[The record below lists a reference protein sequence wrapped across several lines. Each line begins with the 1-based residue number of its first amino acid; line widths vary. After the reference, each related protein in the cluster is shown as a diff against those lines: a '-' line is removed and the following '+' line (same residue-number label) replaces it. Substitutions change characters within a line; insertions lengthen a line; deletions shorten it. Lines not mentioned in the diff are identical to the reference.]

1 MLRITIF
8 IRLIFEVIVLQRI
21 SSIQPM
27 RTPKTADFGFSFYAP
42 YEAAVETAFLALC
55 AARMQLEEESTPFAV
70 RSMTFRLKS
79 PASIRDKLTRRGLP
93 QSAEGAAYLHDI
105 AGLRVVLSSV
115 EAVYRFADILRASP
129 SWQFVCARDYIA
141 VPKKSGYRSLH
152 LILEVPIFLA
162 ERTQPVR
169 IELQIR
175 TMAMDFWASL
185 EHQLRYKSDVEIPEH
200 VSDDLKK
207 CADVIAET
215 DQEMQRIAKELKV
228 L

>member
-8 IRLIFEVIVLQRI
+8 IRLIFEVIALQRI
-21 SSIQPM
+21 SSVQPM

-152 LILEVPIFLA
+152 LVMLVPICRNGKSTSVPVEIQL
-162 ERTQPVR
+162 RTP
-169 IELQIR
+169 
-175 TMAMDFWASL
+175 AMDMWACI
-185 EHQLRYKSDVEIPEH
+185 EHDLCYKPV
-200 VSDDLKK
+200 
-207 CADVIAET
+207 
-215 DQEMQRIAKELKV
+215 KEA
-228 L
+228 

>member
-8 IRLIFEVIVLQRI
+8 IRLIFEVIILQRI
-21 SSIQPM
+21 SSVQPM

-152 LILEVPIFLA
+152 LVMLVPICQNGKSASVPVEIQL
-162 ERTQPVR
+162 RTP
-169 IELQIR
+169 
-175 TMAMDFWASL
+175 AMDMWACI
-185 EHQLRYKSDVEIPEH
+185 EHDLCYKPV
-200 VSDDLKK
+200 
-207 CADVIAET
+207 
-215 DQEMQRIAKELKV
+215 KEA
-228 L
+228 

>member
-8 IRLIFEVIVLQRI
+8 IRLIFEVIALQRI
-21 SSIQPM
+21 SSVQPM

-93 QSAEGAAYLHDI
+93 QNAEGAAYLHDI

-115 EAVYRFADILRASP
+115 EAVYHFADILRASTA
-129 SWQFVCARDYIA
+129 WQFVCARDYIA
-141 VPKKSGYRSLH
+141 APKKSGYRGLH
-152 LILEVPIFLA
+152 LVMLVPVCLNGQNASVPVEIQL
-162 ERTQPVR
+162 RTP
-169 IELQIR
+169 
-175 TMAMDFWASL
+175 AMDMWACV
-185 EHQLRYKSDVEIPEH
+185 EHDLCYKPV
-200 VSDDLKK
+200 
-207 CADVIAET
+207 
-215 DQEMQRIAKELKV
+215 KEA
-228 L
+228 

>member
-21 SSIQPM
+21 SSVQPM

-152 LILEVPIFLA
+152 LVM
-162 ERTQPVR
+162 PVSYTHLIDYESR
-169 IELQIR
+169 DID
-175 TMAMDFWASL
+175 AP
-185 EHQLRYKSDVEIPEH
+185 K
-200 VSDDLKK
+200 
-207 CADVIAET
+207 ADYSN
-215 DQEMQRIAKELKV
+215 V

>member
-1 MLRITIF
+1 
-8 IRLIFEVIVLQRI
+8 
-21 SSIQPM
+21 M

-93 QSAEGAAYLHDI
+93 QNAEGAAYLHDI

-152 LILEVPIFLA
+152 LVMFVPICRNGKSASVPVEIQL
-162 ERTQPVR
+162 RTP
-169 IELQIR
+169 
-175 TMAMDFWASL
+175 AMDMWACI
-185 EHQLRYKSDVEIPEH
+185 EHDLCYKPV
-200 VSDDLKK
+200 
-207 CADVIAET
+207 
-215 DQEMQRIAKELKV
+215 KEA
-228 L
+228 

>member
-21 SSIQPM
+21 SSVQPM

-93 QSAEGAAYLHDI
+93 QNAEGAAYLHDI

-152 LILEVPIFLA
+152 LVMLVPVCLNGQSASVPVEIQL
-162 ERTQPVR
+162 RTP
-169 IELQIR
+169 
-175 TMAMDFWASL
+175 AMDMWACV
-185 EHQLRYKSDVEIPEH
+185 EHDLCYKPV
-200 VSDDLKK
+200 
-207 CADVIAET
+207 
-215 DQEMQRIAKELKV
+215 KEA
-228 L
+228 

>member
-8 IRLIFEVIVLQRI
+8 IRLIFEVIALQRI
-21 SSIQPM
+21 SSVQPM

-93 QSAEGAAYLHDI
+93 QSAEGTAYLHDI

-152 LILEVPIFLA
+152 LVMLVPICRNGQSASVPVEIQL
-162 ERTQPVR
+162 RTP
-169 IELQIR
+169 
-175 TMAMDFWASL
+175 AMDMWACV
-185 EHQLRYKSDVEIPEH
+185 EHDLCYKPV
-200 VSDDLKK
+200 
-207 CADVIAET
+207 
-215 DQEMQRIAKELKV
+215 KEA
-228 L
+228 

>member
-1 MLRITIF
+1 
-8 IRLIFEVIVLQRI
+8 
-21 SSIQPM
+21 M

-115 EAVYRFADILRASP
+115 EAVYRFA
-129 SWQFVCARDYIA
+129 

-152 LILEVPIFLA
+152 LVMLVPICRNGKSASVPVEIQL
-162 ERTQPVR
+162 RTP
-169 IELQIR
+169 
-175 TMAMDFWASL
+175 AMDMWACV
-185 EHQLRYKSDVEIPEH
+185 EHDLYYKPV
-200 VSDDLKK
+200 
-207 CADVIAET
+207 
-215 DQEMQRIAKELKV
+215 KEA
-228 L
+228 

>member
-21 SSIQPM
+21 SSAQPM

-152 LILEVPIFLA
+152 LVMLVPVCLNGQNASVPVEIQL
-162 ERTQPVR
+162 RTP
-169 IELQIR
+169 
-175 TMAMDFWASL
+175 AMDMWACV
-185 EHQLRYKSDVEIPEH
+185 EHDLCYKPV
-200 VSDDLKK
+200 
-207 CADVIAET
+207 
-215 DQEMQRIAKELKV
+215 KEA
-228 L
+228 

>member
-1 MLRITIF
+1 
-8 IRLIFEVIVLQRI
+8 
-21 SSIQPM
+21 M

-152 LILEVPIFLA
+152 LVMLVPICRSGKSASVPVEIQL
-162 ERTQPVR
+162 RTP
-169 IELQIR
+169 
-175 TMAMDFWASL
+175 AMDMWACV
-185 EHQLRYKSDVEIPEH
+185 EHDLCYKPV
-200 VSDDLKK
+200 
-207 CADVIAET
+207 
-215 DQEMQRIAKELKV
+215 KEA
-228 L
+228 

>member
-1 MLRITIF
+1 MLRIMIF

-21 SSIQPM
+21 SSAQPM

-93 QSAEGAAYLHDI
+93 QNAEGAAYLHDI

-152 LILEVPIFLA
+152 LVMLVPICRNGKSTSVPVEIQL
-162 ERTQPVR
+162 RTP
-169 IELQIR
+169 
-175 TMAMDFWASL
+175 AMDMWACV
-185 EHQLRYKSDVEIPEH
+185 EHDLCYKPV
-200 VSDDLKK
+200 
-207 CADVIAET
+207 
-215 DQEMQRIAKELKV
+215 KEA
-228 L
+228 

>member
-8 IRLIFEVIVLQRI
+8 IRLIFEVIALQRI
-21 SSIQPM
+21 SSVQPM

-129 SWQFVCARDYIA
+129 SWQFVCARGLHRRAEEERLPQSASGDA
-141 VPKKSGYRSLH
+141 RAHLPKRKKRFRSRGNSAAHTRDGYVGLCR
-152 LILEVPIFLA
+152 A
-162 ERTQPVR
+162 
-169 IELQIR
+169 
-175 TMAMDFWASL
+175 
-185 EHQLRYKSDVEIPEH
+185 
-200 VSDDLKK
+200 
-207 CADVIAET
+207 
-215 DQEMQRIAKELKV
+215 
-228 L
+228 

>member
-21 SSIQPM
+21 SSVQPM

-152 LILEVPIFLA
+152 LVMLVPICRNGKSTSVPVEIQL
-162 ERTQPVR
+162 RTP
-169 IELQIR
+169 
-175 TMAMDFWASL
+175 AMDMWACV
-185 EHQLRYKSDVEIPEH
+185 EHDLCYKPV
-200 VSDDLKK
+200 
-207 CADVIAET
+207 
-215 DQEMQRIAKELKV
+215 KEA
-228 L
+228 

>member
-8 IRLIFEVIVLQRI
+8 IRLIFEVIALQRI
-21 SSIQPM
+21 SSVQPM

-115 EAVYRFADILRASP
+115 EAVYRFADILRAGLHRRAEEERLPQSA
-129 SWQFVCARDYIA
+129 SGDARA
-141 VPKKSGYRSLH
+141 HLPKRKKRFRSRGNSAAHTRDGYVGLCR
-152 LILEVPIFLA
+152 A
-162 ERTQPVR
+162 
-169 IELQIR
+169 
-175 TMAMDFWASL
+175 
-185 EHQLRYKSDVEIPEH
+185 
-200 VSDDLKK
+200 
-207 CADVIAET
+207 
-215 DQEMQRIAKELKV
+215 
-228 L
+228 

>member
-1 MLRITIF
+1 MPRITIF
-8 IRLIFEVIVLQRI
+8 IRLIFEVIALQRI
-21 SSIQPM
+21 SSVQPM

-93 QSAEGAAYLHDI
+93 QNAEGAAYLHDI

-152 LILEVPIFLA
+152 LVMLVPICRSGKSASVPVEIQL
-162 ERTQPVR
+162 RTS
-169 IELQIR
+169 
-175 TMAMDFWASL
+175 AMDMWAC
-185 EHQLRYKSDVEIPEH
+185 VEH
-200 VSDDLKK
+200 VLCYKP
-207 CADVIAET
+207 V
-215 DQEMQRIAKELKV
+215 KEA
-228 L
+228 

>member
-1 MLRITIF
+1 
-8 IRLIFEVIVLQRI
+8 
-21 SSIQPM
+21 M

-93 QSAEGAAYLHDI
+93 QNAEGAAHLHDI

-152 LILEVPIFLA
+152 LVMLVPICQNGKSASVPVEIQL
-162 ERTQPVR
+162 RTP
-169 IELQIR
+169 
-175 TMAMDFWASL
+175 AMDMWACVEQDL
-185 EHQLRYKSDVEIPEH
+185 CYKPV
-200 VSDDLKK
+200 
-207 CADVIAET
+207 
-215 DQEMQRIAKELKV
+215 KEA
-228 L
+228 

>member
-8 IRLIFEVIVLQRI
+8 IRLIFEVIALQRI
-21 SSIQPM
+21 SSVQPM

-115 EAVYRFADILRASP
+115 EAVYHFADILRASTA
-129 SWQFVCARDYIA
+129 WQFVCARDYIA
-141 VPKKSGYRSLH
+141 APKKSGYRGLH
-152 LILEVPIFLA
+152 LVMLVPVCLNGQNASVPVEIQL
-162 ERTQPVR
+162 RTP
-169 IELQIR
+169 
-175 TMAMDFWASL
+175 AMDMWACV
-185 EHQLRYKSDVEIPEH
+185 EHDLCYKPV
-200 VSDDLKK
+200 
-207 CADVIAET
+207 
-215 DQEMQRIAKELKV
+215 KEA
-228 L
+228 

>member
-21 SSIQPM
+21 SSVQPM

-93 QSAEGAAYLHDI
+93 QNAEGAAYLHDI

-152 LILEVPIFLA
+152 LVMLVPICQNGKSASVPVEIQL
-162 ERTQPVR
+162 RTP
-169 IELQIR
+169 
-175 TMAMDFWASL
+175 AMDMWACV
-185 EHQLRYKSDVEIPEH
+185 EHDLCYKPV
-200 VSDDLKK
+200 
-207 CADVIAET
+207 
-215 DQEMQRIAKELKV
+215 KEA
-228 L
+228 

>member
-8 IRLIFEVIVLQRI
+8 IRLIFEVIALQRI
-21 SSIQPM
+21 SSVQPM

-93 QSAEGAAYLHDI
+93 QNAEGAAQLHDI

-141 VPKKSGYRSLH
+141 APKKSGYRGLH
-152 LILEVPIFLA
+152 LVMLVPVCLNGQNASVPVEIQL
-162 ERTQPVR
+162 RTP
-169 IELQIR
+169 
-175 TMAMDFWASL
+175 AMDMWACV
-185 EHQLRYKSDVEIPEH
+185 EHDLCYKPV
-200 VSDDLKK
+200 
-207 CADVIAET
+207 
-215 DQEMQRIAKELKV
+215 KEA
-228 L
+228 

>member
-8 IRLIFEVIVLQRI
+8 IRLIFEVIALQRI
-21 SSIQPM
+21 SSVQPM
-27 RTPKTADFGFSFYAP
+27 RTPKTADFGLSFYAP

-79 PASIRDKLTRRGLP
+79 PVSIRDKLTRRGLP
-93 QSAEGAAYLHDI
+93 QNAEGAAYLHDI

-152 LILEVPIFLA
+152 LVMLVPICRNGKSTSVPVEIQL
-162 ERTQPVR
+162 RTP
-169 IELQIR
+169 
-175 TMAMDFWASL
+175 AMDMWACV
-185 EHQLRYKSDVEIPEH
+185 EHDLCYKPV
-200 VSDDLKK
+200 
-207 CADVIAET
+207 
-215 DQEMQRIAKELKV
+215 KEA
-228 L
+228 

>member
-8 IRLIFEVIVLQRI
+8 IRLIFEVIALQRI
-21 SSIQPM
+21 SSVQPM

-93 QSAEGAAYLHDI
+93 QNAEGAAYLHDI

-152 LILEVPIFLA
+152 LVMLVPICRSGKSASVPVEIQL
-162 ERTQPVR
+162 RTP
-169 IELQIR
+169 
-175 TMAMDFWASL
+175 AMDMWACV
-185 EHQLRYKSDVEIPEH
+185 EHDLCYKPV
-200 VSDDLKK
+200 
-207 CADVIAET
+207 
-215 DQEMQRIAKELKV
+215 KEA
-228 L
+228 

>member
-21 SSIQPM
+21 SSVQPM

-152 LILEVPIFLA
+152 LVMLVPICRNGKNASVPVEIQL
-162 ERTQPVR
+162 RTP
-169 IELQIR
+169 
-175 TMAMDFWASL
+175 AMDMWACV
-185 EHQLRYKSDVEIPEH
+185 EHDLCYKPV
-200 VSDDLKK
+200 
-207 CADVIAET
+207 
-215 DQEMQRIAKELKV
+215 KEA
-228 L
+228 

>member
-8 IRLIFEVIVLQRI
+8 IRLIFEVIALQRI
-21 SSIQPM
+21 SSVQPM

-152 LILEVPIFLA
+152 LVMLVPICRNGKSTSVPVEIQL
-162 ERTQPVR
+162 RTP
-169 IELQIR
+169 
-175 TMAMDFWASL
+175 AMDMWACV
-185 EHQLRYKSDVEIPEH
+185 EHDLCYKPV
-200 VSDDLKK
+200 
-207 CADVIAET
+207 
-215 DQEMQRIAKELKV
+215 KEA
-228 L
+228 

>member
-8 IRLIFEVIVLQRI
+8 IRLIFEVIALQRI
-21 SSIQPM
+21 SSVQPM

-42 YEAAVETAFLALC
+42 YEAAVETAFLTLC
-55 AARMQLEEESTPFAV
+55 AARMQLEEESSPFAV

-93 QSAEGAAYLHDI
+93 QNAEGAAYLHDI

-152 LILEVPIFLA
+152 LVMLVPICQNGKSASVPVEIQL
-162 ERTQPVR
+162 RTP
-169 IELQIR
+169 
-175 TMAMDFWASL
+175 AMDMWACV
-185 EHQLRYKSDVEIPEH
+185 EHDLCYKPV
-200 VSDDLKK
+200 
-207 CADVIAET
+207 
-215 DQEMQRIAKELKV
+215 KEA
-228 L
+228 

>member
-21 SSIQPM
+21 SSVQPM

-129 SWQFVCARDYIA
+129 SWQFVCARNYIA

-152 LILEVPIFLA
+152 LVMLVPICRNGKSTSVPVEIQL
-162 ERTQPVR
+162 RTP
-169 IELQIR
+169 
-175 TMAMDFWASL
+175 AMDMWACV
-185 EHQLRYKSDVEIPEH
+185 EHDLCYKPV
-200 VSDDLKK
+200 
-207 CADVIAET
+207 
-215 DQEMQRIAKELKV
+215 KEA
-228 L
+228 

>member
-8 IRLIFEVIVLQRI
+8 IRLIFEVIALQRI
-21 SSIQPM
+21 SSVQPM

-152 LILEVPIFLA
+152 LVMLVPICRSGKSSSVPVEIQL
-162 ERTQPVR
+162 RTP
-169 IELQIR
+169 
-175 TMAMDFWASL
+175 AMDMWACI
-185 EHQLRYKSDVEIPEH
+185 EHDLCYKPV
-200 VSDDLKK
+200 
-207 CADVIAET
+207 
-215 DQEMQRIAKELKV
+215 KEA
-228 L
+228 

>member
-8 IRLIFEVIVLQRI
+8 IRLIFEVIALQRI
-21 SSIQPM
+21 SSVQPM

-93 QSAEGAAYLHDI
+93 QNAEGAAHLHDI

-152 LILEVPIFLA
+152 LVMLVPICQNGKSASVPVEIQL
-162 ERTQPVR
+162 RTP
-169 IELQIR
+169 
-175 TMAMDFWASL
+175 AMDMWACV
-185 EHQLRYKSDVEIPEH
+185 EHDLCYKPV
-200 VSDDLKK
+200 
-207 CADVIAET
+207 
-215 DQEMQRIAKELKV
+215 KEA
-228 L
+228 

>member
-8 IRLIFEVIVLQRI
+8 IRLIFEVIALQRI
-21 SSIQPM
+21 SSVQPM

-129 SWQFVCARDYIA
+129 SWQFVCARDYIEERLPQSA
-141 VPKKSGYRSLH
+141 SGDARAHLPKRKKRFRSRGNSAAHTCDGYVGLCR
-152 LILEVPIFLA
+152 A
-162 ERTQPVR
+162 
-169 IELQIR
+169 
-175 TMAMDFWASL
+175 
-185 EHQLRYKSDVEIPEH
+185 
-200 VSDDLKK
+200 
-207 CADVIAET
+207 
-215 DQEMQRIAKELKV
+215 
-228 L
+228 

>member
-1 MLRITIF
+1 
-8 IRLIFEVIVLQRI
+8 
-21 SSIQPM
+21 M

-152 LILEVPIFLA
+152 LVMLVPICRSGKSASVPVEIQL
-162 ERTQPVR
+162 RTP
-169 IELQIR
+169 
-175 TMAMDFWASL
+175 AMDMWACI
-185 EHQLRYKSDVEIPEH
+185 EHDLCYKPV
-200 VSDDLKK
+200 
-207 CADVIAET
+207 
-215 DQEMQRIAKELKV
+215 KEA
-228 L
+228 